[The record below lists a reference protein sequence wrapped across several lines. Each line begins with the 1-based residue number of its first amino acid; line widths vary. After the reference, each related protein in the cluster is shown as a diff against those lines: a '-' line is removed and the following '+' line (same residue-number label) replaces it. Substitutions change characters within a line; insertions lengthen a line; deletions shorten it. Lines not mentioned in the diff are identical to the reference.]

1 LQQPF
6 IRGRTTVLSYLL
18 LSLYG
23 FFLDIFGPITPF
35 LKDELSLSYT
45 ISSFHFSA
53 LALGIIVAGLIAHRL
68 IHKVGRWHALWIGA
82 YGMGAGGLLVAL
94 GRSPLVT
101 IAASFLMGLVGT
113 LMLSVIPSLLSDEHG
128 DGRAVALSEANVLAS
143 IAGAA
148 APLLVGIF
156 AATQL
161 GWRAALVVAAVIPI
175 AIRLSFGAV
184 ALPTVAIDA
193 RPGKASRLPAI
204 YWVYWS
210 GIVLAVSIEF
220 CMIYWS
226 ADYLV
231 SVLGMSKPA
240 ASRSVSM
247 FLAGMIG
254 GRFAASRLVRR
265 QSPHTVIAWST
276 LVAGIGFTAF
286 WIAVSPL
293 VAEAGLVLTGFGVAG
308 LYPLSLALSMESAKG
323 NSVQAG
329 SRSTLASGIAIF
341 ALPLV
346 LGRIAD
352 AIGIQ
357 RAFAVI
363 LVLVMGVFIINHMTG
378 RYARLKKMVN
388 G

>member
-1 LQQPF
+1 LLLPF

-45 ISSFHFSA
+45 VSSFHFSA
-53 LALGIIVAGLIAHRL
+53 LALGIIGAGLTAHRL
-68 IHKVGRWHALWIGA
+68 IRRVGRWQALWIGA
-82 YGMGAGGLLVAL
+82 YGMGSGGLLLAL
-94 GRSPLVT
+94 GRSPVLT

-113 LMLSVIPSLLSDEHG
+113 LMLSVILSILSDEHG
-128 DGRAVALSEANVLAS
+128 DRRAVAFSEANVLAS
-143 IAGAA
+143 VVGAA
-148 APLLVGIF
+148 APLLVGLL

-161 GWRAALVVAAVIPI
+161 GWRAALVVAAFIPV
-175 AIRLSFGAV
+175 AIRLSLGTV
-184 ALPTVAIDA
+184 TLPTAVDA
-193 RPGKASRLPAI
+193 KADGTPRLPPL

-254 GRFAASRLVRR
+254 GRFAASRLVMRH
-265 QSPHTVIAWST
+265 SPHAIIAWST
-276 LVAGIGFTAF
+276 LVGGIGFAAF
-286 WIAVSPL
+286 WMAVSPA
-293 VAEAGLVLTGFGVAG
+293 VAEAGLVLTGLGVAG
-308 LYPLSLALSMESAKG
+308 LYPLTLSLSLESAKG

-363 LVLVMGVFIINHMTG
+363 LVLVLGVFIINHSTS
-378 RYARLKKMVN
+378 RYARLKAKIS